1 MLARTQLILVETLRD
16 YGSLD
21 DAQASELIES
31 TGLTGAAVE
40 KILVENYTVEAY
52 PLLMAK
58 AKAYNISPINL
69 ANFNVTDQCYTFL
82 DLDFCSQNNVLPLGE
97 AGSYF
102 AISTA
107 DPLNPAIRAKIEG
120 ATKKPFYFLIALTED
135 IESKFGLSNEPKM
148 DAKVGFGDVVDALG
162 MEFDIDRDEIEESDL
177 ESEESAPVIL
187 LTNRIIEDAYF
198 SGGSDIH
205 VEPFEKETRIR
216 VRIDGVCKERL
227 TIPKTIAASL
237 IARLKVMSNLDVA
250 ERRRSQDGRI
260 VFKNF
265 NRKGIDVDLRLS
277 TCPMNHGEGCVM
289 RVLDKQK
296 STLPL
301 EDLGFAEG
309 NLAIYRNNIQRPYGM
324 ILHCGPTGSGKSM
337 TLYSALNEINQP
349 GVCIRTAE
357 DPIEYTLPGICQV
370 QMNRRIGVT
379 FATSLRS
386 FLRQDP
392 DILLVGEIRDAE
404 TAQIAVEAA
413 MTGHLLFS
421 TLHTNDAPS
430 SIARLTEI
438 GVEPFMISSSL
449 ICVCAQR
456 LMRRLCESCKQTYI
470 PEGEEKDILERSIN
484 WSGDIYH
491 AKDKGCPNC
500 GGSGYRGRLG
510 IHELMSTNEEL
521 VRGINMKIET
531 SQLKG
536 ISIRHGMTTLH
547 QDGMEKV
554 KKGATSIEE
563 CIATVPPD
571 LEDIGLLM
579 EQEAL
584 QVKEA

>member
-31 TGLTGAAVE
+31 TGLSGAAVE

-102 AISTA
+102 AIATA
-107 DPLNPAIRAKIEG
+107 DPLNPAIKAKIEG
-120 ATKKPFYFLIALTED
+120 ATKKPFYFLIALAED
-135 IESKFGLSNEPKM
+135 IESKFGMGNEPKM

-187 LTNRIIEDAYF
+187 LTNRIIDDAYF

-205 VEPFEKETRIR
+205 IEPFEKETRIR

-227 TIPKTIAASL
+227 TVPKTIAASL

-250 ERRRSQDGRI
+250 ERRRSQDGRV
-260 VFKNF
+260 VFKNY

-301 EDLGFAEG
+301 EDLGFAEE
-309 NLAIYRNNIQRPYGM
+309 NLRIYRNNIQRPYGM

-430 SIARLTEI
+430 AIARLTEI

-470 PEGEEKDILERSIN
+470 PDGEENDILERSIN
-484 WSGDIYH
+484 WSGEIYRS
-491 AKDKGCPNC
+491 KDKGCPNC
-500 GGSGYRGRLG
+500 GGAGYRGRLG

-521 VRGINMKIET
+521 VRGINMKVET

-536 ISIRHGMTTLH
+536 IAIRHGMTTLH
-547 QDGMEKV
+547 QDGMDKV
-554 KKGATSIEE
+554 RNGATSVAE

-571 LEDIGLLM
+571 LEDIELLLN
-579 EQEAL
+579 QEAL
-584 QVKEA
+584 KAREA

>member
-21 DAQASELIES
+21 DAQSSELIES

-40 KILVENYTVEAY
+40 KILVDNYAVEAY
-52 PLLMAK
+52 SLLMAK

-102 AISTA
+102 AIATA
-107 DPLNPAIRAKIEG
+107 DPLNPAIKAKIEG
-120 ATKKPFYFLIALTED
+120 ATKKPFYFLIALAED
-135 IESKFGLSNEPKM
+135 IESKFGLSSEPKM

-205 VEPFEKETRIR
+205 IEPFEKETRIR

-227 TIPKTIAASL
+227 TVPKTIAASL

-301 EDLGFAEG
+301 EDLGFAEE
-309 NLAIYRNNIQRPYGM
+309 NLAVYRNNIQRPYGM
-324 ILHCGPTGSGKSM
+324 ILH
-337 TLYSALNEINQP
+337 
-349 GVCIRTAE
+349 
-357 DPIEYTLPGICQV
+357 
-370 QMNRRIGVT
+370 
-379 FATSLRS
+379 
-386 FLRQDP
+386 
-392 DILLVGEIRDAE
+392 
-404 TAQIAVEAA
+404 
-413 MTGHLLFS
+413 
-421 TLHTNDAPS
+421 
-430 SIARLTEI
+430 
-438 GVEPFMISSSL
+438 
-449 ICVCAQR
+449 
-456 LMRRLCESCKQTYI
+456 
-470 PEGEEKDILERSIN
+470 
-484 WSGDIYH
+484 
-491 AKDKGCPNC
+491 
-500 GGSGYRGRLG
+500 
-510 IHELMSTNEEL
+510 
-521 VRGINMKIET
+521 
-531 SQLKG
+531 
-536 ISIRHGMTTLH
+536 
-547 QDGMEKV
+547 
-554 KKGATSIEE
+554 
-563 CIATVPPD
+563 
-571 LEDIGLLM
+571 
-579 EQEAL
+579 
-584 QVKEA
+584 